1 MTHTHT
7 QRGNWMNALYCVRV
21 CICVCVPLFH
31 KYIGFCSFV
40 RGFSS
45 RGSLSRRVLE
55 CKLVTT
61 FSCVINYASVL
72 LGWMLSTKAE
82 YVRIVQTNK
91 INKFWQK
98 NSNPFSMANG
108 LEINST
114 KSISIKNAVQ
124 CVYGWLATK
133 KLLSH
138 RFFEQIFGAIRVTLV
153 CVVCGAVLFHLFLI
167 GLPLIWTAFSIVYS
181 RIISAFLLYKY
192 MVLATAVAQHSYTH
206 SRCHHFHHRRLHKYS
221 QYESSKID
229 LSLMLRC

>member
-40 RGFSS
+40 RGFS

-153 CVVCGAVLFHLFLI
+153 CVVCGAVLFHLLDCHLFERHFQLFTQGLFRHFFCINIWYWLLPSHSTATHTVVVIIFIIADYTNIHSMNRVKLI
-167 GLPLIWTAFSIVYS
+167 
-181 RIISAFLLYKY
+181 
-192 MVLATAVAQHSYTH
+192 
-206 SRCHHFHHRRLHKYS
+206 
-221 QYESSKID
+221 
-229 LSLMLRC
+229 